1 MSTSSGSSGT
11 AHKHVDERLSELKQ
25 YLDQIQASL
34 SAARKETHQQ
44 LQARM
49 HQVAAAA
56 QSATADAAQKVE
68 ESSAEAKSRWST
80 FKSHL
85 DAKKDEIAHRIDARA
100 KQHDLK
106 HAVRTADLA
115 EYDAID
121 AIDFAELALH
131 NAYLSVL
138 DALDARLYADELAAA
153 EGN

>member
-1 MSTSSGSSGT
+1 MSTSLGST
-11 AHKHVDERLSELKQ
+11 PRKHVDERLGELKQ
-25 YLDQIQASL
+25 RLDDIQASL
-34 SAARKETHQQ
+34 SAAKKETHQQ

-49 HQVAAAA
+49 NQVAAAA

-68 ESSAEAKSRWST
+68 ASSAEAKSRWGA
-80 FKSHL
+80 FKSNL
-85 DAKKDEIAHRIDARA
+85 DAKKDEIAQRIDARA
-100 KQHDLK
+100 KEHDLK

-138 DALDARLYADELAAA
+138 DALDARLYADEMSAAA
-153 EGN
+153 GS